1 MRTEQENDKMNGKL
15 AGPQASRNSV
25 QPGQTTEWPLVVFL
39 RGHC

>member
-25 QPGQTTEWPLVVFL
+25 QAGQTTEWPLVVFL
-39 RGHC
+39 RDHC